1 MKNFYYGMTK
11 KIEHRMKWMDEITQ
25 SKFDAWDEVVRC
37 NVLEIGTE
45 EEKSQV
51 YRMLQDP
58 TIYFY
63 AWFKDDLGNRF
74 KAFSY
79 QDIILNDPN
88 DRIIFAASNQIGKS
102 WCLDMKALHHAL
114 THPGH
119 TVLMVSKTLPQSKD
133 LLRQIK
139 RMMQNSGLSYK
150 TSIGDTETKTEISFT
165 HEDELEDGTKQQLP
179 SSRII
184 CVPATEAALGYAA
197 DLVLVDELAFYE
209 NGEYFYRQIIQPRT
223 YSTKGQIIVFSNPNG
238 RQGIFWELW
247 NDKRFSKYN
256 FNYLDKPGNTQE
268 EFDRLSNG
276 LSREEIDSTLLAVF
290 TDAEGSFLTMEERAA
305 MFAKRPNILPMVVE
319 RSLSFFFDFA
329 KVHDHTVRICAE
341 EIGDPTCP
349 SGIYVHEIKEYPL
362 GTPYNNII
370 DDFEQV
376 IASYPQGKVSR
387 VGWDNTGVGAGIDDF
402 MRRVQGRGVQCI
414 PVKFSLENKSRMYT
428 VLKMLIERN
437 LRKDEFGNYRVG
449 ITLPLLQRADQ
460 QFATLRFKRSA
471 GGHLQVHHLSERDLD
486 DIPDATAG
494 ICGLLV
500 HPDVFP
506 SSVSVV
512 QPDDKRRCPS
522 CREVIED
529 EDSECPHCHYDIDKY
544 LGIV

>member
-1 MKNFYYGMTK
+1 MD
-11 KIEHRMKWMDEITQ
+11 WMDAITQ

-37 NVLEIGTE
+37 NVLEIGTDE
-45 EEKSQV
+45 ERAGV
-51 YRMLQDP
+51 YRMLRDP

-63 AWFKDDLGNRF
+63 AWFKDDNGNRF
-74 KAFSY
+74 KAYSY
-79 QDIILNDPN
+79 QDIIINDPN

-102 WCLDMKALHHAL
+102 YSLCMKALHHAL
-114 THPGH
+114 THPSH

-139 RMMQNSGLSYK
+139 RMMQNSTLSYK

-165 HEDELEDGTKQQLP
+165 HEDDLEDGSKRILP
-179 SSRII
+179 PSRII

-197 DLVLVDELAFYE
+197 HLVLIDELAFYE
-209 NGEYFYRQIIQPRT
+209 NGDYFYRQIIQPRT

-238 RQGIFWELW
+238 RMGIFWELW
-247 NDKRFSKYN
+247 NDPRFSKYN

-268 EFDRLSNG
+268 EFERLSHG

-290 TDAEGSFLTMEERAA
+290 TDAEGSFLTTDERAA
-305 MFAKRPNILPMVVE
+305 MFSKRPNCLPLAPE
-319 RSLSFFFDFA
+319 KGLSFFFDFA

-341 EIGDPTCP
+341 EIGDITSP
-349 SGIYVHEIKEYPL
+349 SGVYVHEIKEYPL
-362 GTPYNNII
+362 GTSYTDIVS
-370 DDFEQV
+370 DFEQV
-376 IASYPQGKVSR
+376 VSSYPQGKVYR

-402 MRRVQGRGVQCI
+402 MRRVEGRGVQCI

-437 LRKDEFGNYRVG
+437 LRKDEFGNMRVG
-449 ITLPLLQRADQ
+449 ISLPLSKRADD

-471 GGHLQVHHLSERDLD
+471 GGHLQVHHLNEKDLD

-494 ICGLLV
+494 MCGLLV

-506 SSVSVV
+506 SSLNIVEH
-512 QPDDKRRCPS
+512 DDKHRCPS
-522 CREVIED
+522 CREVIAED
-529 EDSECPHCHYDIDKY
+529 DNECPHCHFDIDKY